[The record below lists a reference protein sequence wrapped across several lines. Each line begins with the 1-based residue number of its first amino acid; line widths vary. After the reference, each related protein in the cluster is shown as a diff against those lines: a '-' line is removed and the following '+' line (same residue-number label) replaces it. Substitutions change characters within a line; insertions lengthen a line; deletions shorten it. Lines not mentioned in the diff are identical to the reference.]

1 MSSTGGS
8 RERESVLVALRS
20 VLHRGQFLFTD
31 RDKISRLPGRARER
45 ATENDVPCIRLFHDF
60 GFDKRI
66 ETLLYVN
73 LAVLGRWYR
82 QG

>member
-20 VLHRGQFLFTD
+20 VLHREQFL
-31 RDKISRLPGRARER
+31 RAWVRRWWGDKSVKK
-45 ATENDVPCIRLFHDF
+45 ENDIPCICLFHDF
-60 GFDKRI
+60 GLDKGI

-73 LAVLGRWYR
+73 LTVLGRWYR

>member
-20 VLHRGQFLFTD
+20 VLHRGQFL
-31 RDKISRLPGRARER
+31 RAWVR
-45 ATENDVPCIRLFHDF
+45 ATLVGRQVCQKKNDIPRICLFHDF
-60 GFDKRI
+60 GLDECI

-73 LAVLGRWYR
+73 LTVLGRWYR